1 MMCLQDLSMGLLP
14 GALLRH
20 PQGKDSG
27 GHVTDGAGSV
37 KHPTHAT
44 SMRTAPAHP
53 LHLTEL
59 CFDVDSRDGLYLF
72 RSCFGLDSSPPESTA
87 SNFLNC

>member
-1 MMCLQDLSMGLLP
+1 MMCLQDLSVGLLP

-20 PQGKDSG
+20 PPGKDSG
-27 GHVTDGAGSV
+27 GHLAYGAGSV
-37 KHPTHAT
+37 KHPTRAT
-44 SMRTAPAHP
+44 SMRTAPARP

-59 CFDVDSRDGLYLF
+59 CFDVDRGDGLYLF
-72 RSCFGLDSSPPESTA
+72 RSCFGLDSSPPETTA